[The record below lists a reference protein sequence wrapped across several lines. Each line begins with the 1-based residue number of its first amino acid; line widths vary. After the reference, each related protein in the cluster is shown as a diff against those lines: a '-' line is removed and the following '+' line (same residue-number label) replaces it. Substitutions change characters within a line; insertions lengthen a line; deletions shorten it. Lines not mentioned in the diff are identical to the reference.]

1 MLLFLFLTAAESSNG
16 LDLPPANDLL
26 GRWMAFAVAILVPL
40 SAIAAAKVQAKKNPI
55 NGPTPTVSPDSA
67 TPRLDVGQAY
77 LAQFVTHLTDRVK
90 LTEAKNED
98 LERKFLD
105 VLEKYATTRAELA
118 TTNARLEAV
127 TADNVDLRDEVNVLT
142 GQLRG
147 RGNV

>member
-1 MLLFLFLTAAESSNG
+1 
-16 LDLPPANDLL
+16 
-26 GRWMAFAVAILVPL
+26 MAFAVAVIVPL
-40 SAIAAAKVQAKKNPI
+40 SAIAAAKIQAKKNPI
-55 NGPTPTVSPDSA
+55 NGPAPLPVVDST

-98 LERKFLD
+98 LERKYLEL
-105 VLEKYATTRAELA
+105 LEKYATTRAELA
-118 TTNARLEAV
+118 TTNTRLEAV

>member
-1 MLLFLFLTAAESSNG
+1 MLLFLLLTAAEQGG
-16 LDLPPANDLL
+16 LDLPPADDRLGQLL
-26 GRWMAFAVAILVPL
+26 AWSAAILVPA
-40 SAIAAAKVQAKKNPI
+40 SAVVAAKIQARKNPI
-55 NGPTPTVSPDSA
+55 NGPTPIPAPDSA

-98 LERKFLD
+98 LERKFLE
-105 VLEKYATTRAELA
+105 LMEKYATTRAELA

-127 TADNVDLRDEVNVLT
+127 TADNVELRDNVNVLT